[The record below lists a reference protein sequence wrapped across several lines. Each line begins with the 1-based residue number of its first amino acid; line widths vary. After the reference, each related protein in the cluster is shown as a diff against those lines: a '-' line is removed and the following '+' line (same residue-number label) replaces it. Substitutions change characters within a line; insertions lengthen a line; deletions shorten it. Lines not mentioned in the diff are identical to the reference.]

1 MKLRKTHAQ
10 EIKQFVQLAW
20 KLKENNVHSVT

>member
-10 EIKQFVQLAW
+10 EIQQLVQLAW
-20 KLKENNVHSVT
+20 KLKEKNVHNVT